1 MSCLLC
7 ERVKKIQKNEYPFLI
22 QEFEESYLLLGE
34 HQYYK
39 GYCVLLS
46 KTHYREMTD
55 MPLLKRQKLFEEMML
70 AHQAIQ
76 DVFRP
81 KKMNLSSLGNVV
93 DHIHWHFFPRYENDP
108 NFKNPPWLQ
117 MHEFDGAKL
126 SQDEAREVIKM
137 IKTKCQNL
145 LSSVS

>member
-1 MSCLLC
+1 MSCPLC
-7 ERVKKIQKNEYPFLI
+7 ERTQKILKNEYPYLV

-46 KTHYREMTD
+46 KSHFREMTD
-55 MPLLKRQKLFEEMML
+55 MPSDRRQKLFNELML

-76 DVFRP
+76 NVFKP

-93 DHIHWHFFPRYENDP
+93 DHIHWHLFPRYENDP
-108 NFKNPPWLQ
+108 NFKNPPWL
-117 MHEFDGAKL
+117 HGAKL
-126 SQDEAREVIKM
+126 TQDEAHEVIKM
-137 IKTKCQNL
+137 LKAEVQNL